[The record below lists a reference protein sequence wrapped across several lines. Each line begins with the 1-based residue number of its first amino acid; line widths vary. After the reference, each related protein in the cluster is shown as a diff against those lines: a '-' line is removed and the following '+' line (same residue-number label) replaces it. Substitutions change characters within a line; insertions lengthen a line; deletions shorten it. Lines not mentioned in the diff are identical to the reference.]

1 MTTEVVDNYLEHY
14 GVKGMKWGK
23 RSGGSDSSSGGEG
36 KKSRKELRKLDR
48 EHRKSERAKARKE
61 WDDEVMEARNELDGK
76 AQKLNEASKQYKI
89 DKHTMGKAAAKDI
102 LRKHEQEF
110 IETWN
115 VASLQTT
122 KEANRSLVIAAGT
135 AVLSAAL
142 LGASAAS
149 GR

>member
-1 MTTEVVDNYLEHY
+1 MSDVVDNYLEHY

-23 RSGGSDSSSGGEG
+23 RSRSSSDSGSSDAP
-36 KKSRKELRKLDR
+36 KSRRELRALDR
-48 EHRKSERAKARKE
+48 EHRKTERAKARKE
-61 WDDEVMEARNELDGK
+61 WDDTIETARNDLDGK

-89 DKHTMGKAAAKDI
+89 DKHTIGKAAAKDI
-102 LRKHEQEF
+102 LREHEQDF